1 MHKKIRG
8 IFTSCLPT
16 VCSLKQS
23 LIGWLKKGWRG
34 REGWFEGKEDK
45 EKVENQERTR
55 KKIRDGGEKGVNREK
70 MRKSVKIVPILCTM
84 SGQGCTIP
92 ED

>member
-1 MHKKIRG
+1 M
-8 IFTSCLPT
+8 
-16 VCSLKQS
+16 
-23 LIGWLKKGWRG
+23 
-34 REGWFEGKEDK
+34 
-45 EKVENQERTR
+45 ENQERTR

-70 MRKSVKIVPILCTM
+70 MRKSVKIVPILFTM